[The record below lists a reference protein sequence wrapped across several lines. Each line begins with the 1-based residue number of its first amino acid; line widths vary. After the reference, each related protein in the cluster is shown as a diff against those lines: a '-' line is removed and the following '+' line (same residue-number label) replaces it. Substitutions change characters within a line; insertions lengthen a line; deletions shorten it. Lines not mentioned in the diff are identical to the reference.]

1 MCVSESAN
9 YPGLIRAYLFV
20 RSVDLVVVVMLRE
33 NSKNTSSQ
41 LQNAFQRVLP
51 PATSTVAAHQSDL
64 RCA

>member
-20 RSVDLVVVVMLRE
+20 RNVDLVVVVMLRE
-33 NSKNTSSQ
+33 NSNTSSQ